1 MLGRLARRFLLR
13 SAHQRLGFVRVD
25 DYARER
31 LGISGR
37 ELQELA
43 RVTRALET
51 LPLIAAAF
59 DAGEL
64 SWSHVRLLATVA
76 TPQTERTWLL
86 RARGATV
93 RALAAMA
100 RQPEPDDEALD
111 GEAATWVSVACPRH
125 VRRLWTEASEL
136 ASRME
141 GVRIPAW
148 RAAEAM
154 AAEGLATHQGAE
166 LRLPRSAAASTARP
180 SRALPDAAR
189 WETTPVPPTDDIE
202 LLAAPWVV
210 DPHRL
215 DAHLRMA
222 LAVLQ
227 SIDSETGR
235 LLTILSERRLH
246 HDLGIPRFAD
256 YVRERLGMSLRRAR
270 ALMAVERAGRR
281 IPLLAEAY
289 RKGRVSL
296 ARALVILPVLHED
309 AAAAWIARA
318 QEVTIRHLSDLVT
331 YALETSEPGCPV
343 SPPPAEVHSLHGFE
357 SMSAAAAITGADDT
371 PPVQMC
377 AWPLDSE
384 IRFCAPTTVA
394 ALFRGA
400 IRVYTPAG
408 EPPWR
413 GLERLVRHARAEWLA
428 QPRHHDPIFER
439 DGWRCAVPACGAR
452 ASLHDHHIVY
462 RSRGG
467 DNAGLN
473 RVSICAAHHLR
484 GIHGMRI
491 RVEGVAPHDLT
502 WELGLRRPH
511 PPLMRTHG
519 DRYLEPFTAALD
531 TLASRR
537 ANALPLAS

>member
-13 SAHQRLGFVRVD
+13 SAHQRLGFVRID

-43 RVTRALET
+43 RVARALEV
-51 LPLIAAAF
+51 LPLIAGAF

-64 SWSHVRLLATVA
+64 SWSHLRVLATVA
-76 TPQTERTWLL
+76 TPETEKAWLL

-100 RQPEPDDEALD
+100 RQPEPDDESLD
-111 GEAATWVSVACPRH
+111 AEAAAWVSVACPRH

-148 RAAEAM
+148 RAAEAI
-154 AAEGLATHQGAE
+154 AAEGLATEREGE
-166 LRLPRSAAASTARP
+166 LRVPRSAASSSAGPLA
-180 SRALPDAAR
+180 DAAR
-189 WETTPVPPTDDIE
+189 WETAPAPRADEIE
-202 LLAAPWVV
+202 LLAAPWVI

-222 LAVLQ
+222 LAALQ
-227 SIDSETGR
+227 SIDSETGH
-235 LLTILSERRLH
+235 LLTILAERRLH

-270 ALMAVERAGRR
+270 ALMAVHRAGRR
-281 IPLLAEAY
+281 VPLLVEAY
-289 RKGRVSL
+289 REGRVSL

-309 AAAAWIARA
+309 TAAAWIARA
-318 QEVTIRHLSDLVT
+318 QEVTIRHLSDMVT
-331 YALETSEPGCPV
+331 HALETSEPGGPV
-343 SPPPAEVHSLHGFE
+343 WPLPAEVPAGRAC
-357 SMSAAAAITGADDT
+357 SAVTGADDA
-371 PPVQMC
+371 PAVQMC
-377 AWPLDSE
+377 ARPLDSE
-384 IRFCAPTTVA
+384 VRFRAPVTVA

-400 IRVYTPAG
+400 IRAYTPPG

-467 DNAGLN
+467 DNAGMN

-511 PPLMRTHG
+511 APLMRTHG
-519 DRYLEPFTAALD
+519 DHYLEPFTAALD
-531 TLASRR
+531 TLASKR